1 MINITQLIEESHGTA
16 IEKGWWE
23 QMDRNFGE
31 QLMLFVTELTEVWEE
46 VATGMPA
53 YQTYLTRDVDTRKPE
68 GLASEFAD
76 LWIRAA
82 DTIGRY
88 QIPIV
93 EAIGEIMGRGP
104 ATHPLA
110 RLEDLIEEAWK
121 FMEPDAGYGVD
132 LSHGLMVIIAQIS
145 YAMEEYRVNGLD
157 PEKFLTRD
165 TATGFPRGM
174 AAVFAKMFIVSA
186 AVCYEFEI
194 PMCEALEQ
202 KLAYNKSRPYRH
214 GGKKA

>member
-16 IEKGWWE
+16 VEKGWWE
-23 QMDRNFGE
+23 DKDRNFGE

-46 VATGMPA
+46 VATGIPG
-53 YQTYLTRDVDTRKPE
+53 YSTFLTRDVDTGKPI

-88 QIPIV
+88 QIPIL
-93 EAIGEIMGRGP
+93 EAIGDIMGHSA
-104 ATHPLA
+104 ATAPEA
-110 RLEDLIEEAWK
+110 RLEDLIEAAWK
-121 FMEPDAGYGVD
+121 FMEPDAGYSVD
-132 LSHGLMVIIAQIS
+132 ITHGLMVIISHIS

-157 PEKFLTRD
+157 SHKFLTRD
-165 TATGFPRGM
+165 TATGLPRGM
-174 AAVFAKMFIVSA
+174 AAIFGKLFIVTA